1 MQKQLELIRN
11 KMLHC
16 VGMEQEVHNSYVDL
30 RDNSNRMFIHIEIK
44 TESRKTFCKQPEILS
59 N

>member
-1 MQKQLELIRN
+1 
-11 KMLHC
+11 MLHC